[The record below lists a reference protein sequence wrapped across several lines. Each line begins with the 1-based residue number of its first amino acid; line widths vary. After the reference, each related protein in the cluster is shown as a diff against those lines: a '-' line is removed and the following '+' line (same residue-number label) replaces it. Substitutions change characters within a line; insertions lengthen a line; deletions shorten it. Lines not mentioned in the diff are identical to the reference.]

1 MKEKNEMNNLLYNF
15 KFMSDADKVK
25 RYQNWLLICHW
36 LIGFGLVAIL
46 GDLGFLMFLRNIA
59 TLIML
64 VVIMT
69 VSTIIIW
76 LQDKIDRKYTEM
88 IYQDMINSE
97 YKYFRV
103 MLPKTYMTADYKN
116 LNDEPVMLEL
126 SGFLESGK
134 EVLLKEVS
142 LSPDLIRDLHL
153 QPNDVATVDFDRI
166 YEVDDKLD
174 LPDTLILNIE
184 KIENK
189 EGLVYSK

>member
-1 MKEKNEMNNLLYNF
+1 MNNLLYKF

-59 TLIML
+59 TLIVL

-88 IYQDMINSE
+88 IYQDMLNS
-97 YKYFRV
+97 KYTRFRV

-153 QPNDVATVDFDRI
+153 QPNDVVTIDFDRT
-166 YEVDDKLD
+166 YEVHDKLD

>member
-1 MKEKNEMNNLLYNF
+1 MNNLLYNF

-46 GDLGFLMFLRNIA
+46 GDLGFLMFLCNIA

-69 VSTIIIW
+69 VATIIVW
-76 LQDKIDRKYTEM
+76 LQDMIDRKYTEM

-126 SGFLESGK
+126 TGFLESGK

-153 QPNDVATVDFDRI
+153 QPNDVATVDFDRT
-166 YEVDDKLD
+166 YEVHDKLD

>member
-1 MKEKNEMNNLLYNF
+1 MNNLLYNF

-69 VSTIIIW
+69 VATIIVW
-76 LQDKIDRKYTEM
+76 LQDMIDRKYTKM
-88 IYQDMINSE
+88 ICQDMMNS
-97 YKYFRV
+97 KYTRFRV

-153 QPNDVATVDFDRI
+153 QPNDVATVDFDRT